1 MAREGKEMKRILFVV
16 VLCIA
21 VTPLARANV
30 TGRYIF
36 YNNSAW
42 DGDDPAANAADDGA
56 IAPDKTALLPGQTA
70 TFDNYTSYSRGIN
83 GLIVD
88 IDSLTGGPTMSD
100 FVFRVGNDNNPAG
113 WAAAPAP
120 MSLTLRSGAGVS
132 GSDRMTL
139 IWPDNVIEKQ
149 WLQIGVLATS
159 TTGLAAHDFF
169 YFGNAVGESGNSPF
183 DAQVDMLDVLGAQNN
198 PRNFLNPAP
207 IDFDYDYNR
216 DQRVNAIDE
225 LIATNNQTTTFLN
238 RLKLIT
244 VPESYDTV
252 IPAPSAFMLGSIG
265 VGFVCWLRR
274 RRTV

>member
-1 MAREGKEMKRILFVV
+1 MKRILFAI

-21 VTPLARANV
+21 ITPVARANV

-42 DGDDPAANAADDGA
+42 DGDDDAANASDDFA
-56 IAPDKTALLPGQTA
+56 IATDKTALLPGQTA
-70 TFDNYTSYSRGIN
+70 TFANYTSYSLGIN
-83 GLIVD
+83 GVIVD
-88 IDSLTGGPTMSD
+88 IDSLTGAPDMSD
-100 FVFRVGNDNNPAG
+100 FVFKVGNDNNPAG
-113 WAAAPAP
+113 WAVAPAP
-120 MSLTLRSGAGVS
+120 VLITLRSGAGFS

-139 IWPDNVIEKQ
+139 IWSDNAIEKQ
-149 WLQIGVLATS
+149 WLLIGVLATS

-169 YFGNAVGESGNSPF
+169 YFGNAIGESGNSPI
-183 DAQVDMLDVLGAQNN
+183 DAQVDEIDVAGAQNN

-216 DQRVNAIDE
+216 DRRVNAFDW
-225 LIATNNQTTTFLN
+225 LIAEDEDNQTDSFTALQ
-238 RLKLIT
+238 LIT
-244 VPESYDTV
+244 VPETPI
-252 IPAPSAFMLGSIG
+252 IPTPSAFMLGSVG